1 MMKVVWLSN
10 VDITTCNMIGSG
22 SWVFAMANALA
33 DNFDC
38 ISITNISISNRRSSK
53 ILNNGKLTQIN
64 IPKGRSYKQFQKTVT
79 EIINN
84 EQPDIIHVW
93 GTESDWCRCHFL
105 YNFCPVLVDMQGV
118 LSVVAENFYGGLTC
132 TEIIKCIGFKELLK
146 PTSSLI
152 YSKYRYW
159 KLSLG
164 EHEVI
169 KSLSYASVQ
178 SDWIANHVLTI
189 NPKCE
194 LIRTSIVLRPEFY
207 QAKKWRN
214 NSRKFI
220 FSTATMVTPLKGLH
234 LLLKSLSIVKMFI
247 PDIQLRLAGS
257 VQKGLRK
264 GGYARYIISLIKK
277 YDLESNVIFLGE
289 IGTNELIRE
298 YQEASVFV
306 NPSYVE
312 SYSLVVAESMFIGTP
327 VVASYVGGMS
337 ELGNDKESILYFPK
351 GDYVSCAHQIIRL
364 LIDNNLAKCLSDN
377 SIDIATKRNSSSIA
391 SCRQMEIY
399 NDILLKC

>member
-1 MMKVVWLSN
+1 MFGEQSL
-10 VDITTCNMIGSG
+10 IG
-22 SWVFAMANALA
+22 A
-33 DNFDC
+33 DVIFYT
-38 ISITNISISNRRSSK
+38 IS
-53 ILNNGKLTQIN
+53 
-64 IPKGRSYKQFQKTVT
+64 V
-79 EIINN
+79 
-84 EQPDIIHVW
+84 
-93 GTESDWCRCHFL
+93 
-105 YNFCPVLVDMQGV
+105 
-118 LSVVAENFYGGLTC
+118 LTC

-207 QAKKWRN
+207 QAKKWR
-214 NSRKFI
+214 
-220 FSTATMVTPLKGLH
+220 
-234 LLLKSLSIVKMFI
+234 LKSLSIVKMFI

-277 YDLESNVIFLGE
+277 YDLENNVIFLGE

-327 VVASYVGGMS
+327 VVASYVGGMA